1 MLLSYSIRFSSK
13 SFSEPALIFSSGQI
27 RQGRGLVDDVAIP
40 LCLFLK
46 TGLIT
51 NYHFT
56 HHCITT
62 IFLIALDPFP
72 GPCTSIFVSFFLLDL
87 IEISMSTAKS
97 PFSQL
102 FGFCRSPLQQS
113 KTLTFQ
119 AAPVDSHLLSFR
131 LS

>member
-1 MLLSYSIRFSSK
+1 
-13 SFSEPALIFSSGQI
+13 
-27 RQGRGLVDDVAIP
+27 

-119 AAPVDSHLLSFR
+119 AAPVDSHLCFLQEKFPHFCKNFSPGTGGEI
-131 LS
+131 LCQPQQL